1 MVWDSLCGPDLL
13 DTSGPYSMD
22 FTVHRSTREYVTPS
36 RDLHVPGPTT
46 LTGND
51 LPIKGLFGTV
61 YVGFDFIYFAQI
73 KAL

>member
-1 MVWDSLCGPDLL
+1 
-13 DTSGPYSMD
+13 MD